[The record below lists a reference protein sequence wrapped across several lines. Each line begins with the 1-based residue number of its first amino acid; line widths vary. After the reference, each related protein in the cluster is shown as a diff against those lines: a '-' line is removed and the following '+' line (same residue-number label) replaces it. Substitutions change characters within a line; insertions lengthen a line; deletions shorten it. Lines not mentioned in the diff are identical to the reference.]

1 MKVLVLTITAGGGH
15 NSTAQAVRRGLE
27 ALGIECEVLDAY
39 YYLSKVLGDT
49 VSGGY
54 HFAVKS
60 AYRTV
65 YRQLEQRK
73 SNSFKMSPTRLT
85 NMALA
90 QKLRK
95 FTDEYDPDVI
105 VCTHIFAGIMV
116 DIMKQLG
123 ETRAKTIGILT
134 DFSFH
139 PYWEEA
145 LRFDYVVTPSEL
157 LLDKALKKGF
167 REDQILPYGIPIDP
181 KFAVEIPREE
191 AARASGLDPDM
202 KTLLYMSGSMG
213 HGDIVKTVRAIDESE
228 FDFQTVVVT
237 GNNAHALKKL
247 KRMKLKKKFTL
258 LGFTDKVDVLMSAA
272 DIIITKPGGLTTS
285 ESLARR
291 LPMILDDPIPG
302 HEDRNTEFLLNFGA
316 AMLITDTFPIDEILY
331 VIFNF
336 PRRLELMRKSIELI
350 RKPDSTATLCEFIAE
365 LDVKAAAPTPT
376 PKEKFTAAFK
386 SLKSASSSKPASTS
400 EALKP
405 DKDNKK

>member
-15 NSTAQAVRRGLE
+15 NSTARAVQRGLE
-27 ALGIECEVLDAY
+27 ALGIECKVLDAY
-39 YYLSKVLGDT
+39 YYLSKTLGDT

-73 SNSFKMSPTRLT
+73 GNSYKMSPTRLT

-123 ETRAKTIGILT
+123 EIRAKTIGILT

-145 LRFDYVVTPSEL
+145 LRFDYVVTPNEL

-167 REDQILPYGIPIDP
+167 REDQILPFGIPIDP

-191 AARASGLDPDM
+191 AARASGLDPNSPIV
-202 KTLLYMSGSMG
+202 LYMSGSMG
-213 HGDIVKTVRAIDESE
+213 FGDIEKTVKSIDEVE

-237 GNNAHALKKL
+237 GNNAHALKNLKKL
-247 KRMKLKKKFTL
+247 KLKKKFIL
-258 LGFTDKVDVLMSAA
+258 LGFTDKVDVLMAAA
-272 DIIITKPGGLTTS
+272 DAIISKPGGLTTS

-291 LPMILDDPIPG
+291 LPMIIDDPIPG
-302 HEDRNTEFLLNFGA
+302 HEDRNTEFLLNLGA
-316 AMLITDTFPIDEILY
+316 AMLITDTFPIDEVLY
-331 VIFNF
+331 TCIKF
-336 PRRLELMRKSIELI
+336 PRRIELMRQSIELI
-350 RKPDSTATLCEFIAE
+350 RKPNSTATLCEFISKLE
-365 LDVKAAAPTPT
+365 ISGSIPEIEAPDSAKK
-376 PKEKFTAAFK
+376 PK
-386 SLKSASSSKPASTS
+386 
-400 EALKP
+400 
-405 DKDNKK
+405 NQKK